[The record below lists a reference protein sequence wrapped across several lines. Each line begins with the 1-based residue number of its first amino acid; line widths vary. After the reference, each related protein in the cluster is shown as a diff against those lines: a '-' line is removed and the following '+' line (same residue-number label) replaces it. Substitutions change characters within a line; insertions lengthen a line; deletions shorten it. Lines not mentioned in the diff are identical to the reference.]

1 MQAELPQKWQ
11 VEDEVEKIRA
21 DKWISRK
28 LPDISRTHIQK
39 AFRKG
44 LVKVNGGRV
53 AKSTRLRKGDVVE
66 FTPLKVERRVLSPV
80 ELPLQILF
88 EDEHLLAVDKASG
101 MVVHPGVGN
110 HDQTLAHAL
119 LFHCRG
125 RLSFLGGADRPGI
138 VHRLDRDTSG
148 VMVAAKRDAAHR
160 GLSSAFA
167 ARSVGKAYLCLV
179 AGVPDRLSGTL
190 RKPMGR
196 HPVVRHKMSIRD
208 DGKNAHTDWELL
220 GSSQGRISLLRCDLH
235 TGRTHQIRVHLSDMG
250 HPILGDEVYGYRNA
264 GIDLPVQP
272 TRVMLHAWKLEL
284 QHPITRES
292 LRLVANPPDDFKTL
306 LPSTTDYSTP

>member
-1 MQAELPQKWQ
+1 MAQKWQ
-11 VEDEVEKIRA
+11 VEDGVEKIRA

-39 AFRKG
+39 AFQKG

-66 FTPLKVERRVLSPV
+66 FTRLKVERRDLSPV
-80 ELPLQILF
+80 DLPLHILF
-88 EDEHLLAVDKASG
+88 EDEHLLAVNKASG
-101 MVVHPGVGN
+101 MVVHPGAGT

-125 RLSFLGGADRPGI
+125 RLSFLGGTDRPGI

-148 VMVAAKRDAAHR
+148 VMVVAKSDAAHR
-160 GLSSAFA
+160 GLSLAFA

-208 DGKNAHTDWELL
+208 DGRNAHTDWQLL
-220 GSSQGRISLLRCDLH
+220 GSGQDRISLLRCDLH

-250 HPILGDEVYGYRNA
+250 HPILGDKVYGYRGA

-272 TRVMLHAWKLEL
+272 TRVMLHAWKLKL
-284 QHPITRES
+284 QHPITRKN
-292 LRLVANPPDDFKTL
+292 LLFVAKPPSDFRDL
-306 LPSTTDYSTP
+306 YPEPTPED